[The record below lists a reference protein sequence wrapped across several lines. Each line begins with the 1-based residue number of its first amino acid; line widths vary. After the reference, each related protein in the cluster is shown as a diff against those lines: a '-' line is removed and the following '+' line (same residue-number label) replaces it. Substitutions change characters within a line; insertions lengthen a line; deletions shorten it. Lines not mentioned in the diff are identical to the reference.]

1 MLEPK
6 LKILKASAG
15 SGKTYQLVVEYLKLT
30 LLTKDPTVYKRINA
44 MTFTNK
50 ASLEMKER
58 ILEALIILSAPKE
71 GKHFDQGFLSN
82 KSKELGIP
90 EAIIQER
97 SADVLNRILH
107 YYGEFNIQ
115 TLDSFTTKVV
125 RTFANDISV
134 SQDFEVELDGENLAM
149 NVVERLMESIGS
161 DTEITNLLQKYT
173 ESNSEDEKN
182 WDISKSILTFVKAI
196 TKEDINKEIEKF
208 KDISSE
214 QIKEITKNCRNFTK
228 QYEMTVNQ
236 ISDNTMSLF
245 RATGFD
251 RNLFSR
257 KGAILNALENAKK
270 DYFKVPFN
278 SYDTKVNEG
287 ASWFTKGKD
296 QDISSFE
303 NDIIE
308 GYRKLKEHIEVN
320 LPLYQLHSLVL
331 KNIYNIALL
340 KKVKETFDDIKAD
353 LNIIPMS
360 DFNQLI
366 QELIENEPAPFI
378 FERLGNRFQ
387 HFLLDEF
394 QDTSV
399 LQWKNLIPLVENGL
413 GENKFSLI
421 VGDAKQAIYRWRNG
435 EVDQFISLP
444 KLFNPEKN
452 PLTSQRSD
460 FFEQMGYSDILDMNY
475 RSKKEI
481 VEFNNQCFQNLAGI
495 LNEEYKEVYETKSLV
510 QKSFDQEG
518 GGYVYCESFTKEVPN
533 EFILKSVKDALADGY
548 EYRDICVLTR
558 SNRVG
563 STIAKYLTAESFK
576 IASAESLWIS
586 SDKHVQFITTLFQH
600 LLYEEDDSIKRLVAE
615 KYLQIFPSEKS
626 VVDIID
632 SHVEEIPKE
641 KYIHKVFDLEAFFN
655 SVNIKRDKYALNF
668 QSLYELGE
676 KLIMNFGFNLEQNA
690 YLQLLLEHL
699 FQFDQ
704 KPNATLYQFM
714 LWYQD
719 KGYKKSIQV
728 SESENAIKVMTIHK
742 SKGLQF
748 PVVICPELGDK
759 LQAGDSPTLI
769 PMTEFQPELPS
780 VLSPLNSS
788 LLGGTT
794 YEFVKENETQKV
806 VLDFVNMVYVALT
819 RSVSRSY
826 LGFNSKNKG
835 SQALANA
842 ISCFTSFENNVSKYG
857 VKKQVDKTEQIDA
870 SVGLGSRYDHLWFPD
885 ISFQSDSNWN
895 TEDEQIDFAQFGR
908 EMHLFLSKIVSEESA
923 FDELEK
929 LVKKGQISLANK
941 EQIKSQFTR
950 LLVDPEIRN
959 LLISKGIYEQDIL
972 LPDGNSVRPDK
983 LIIADKE
990 ATIIDFKT
998 GKPNENHAIQM
1009 ANYKAVLTQMGYNVK
1024 GYLLYTELVKLVGI

>member
-1 MLEPK
+1 MFIPK

-30 LLTKDPTVYKRINA
+30 LLTKDPTVYKHINA

-58 ILEALIILSAPKE
+58 ILEALIILSDKKG
-71 GKHFDQGFLSN
+71 GKHYDPGFLSN

-115 TLDSFTTKVV
+115 TLDSFTTKIV

-208 KDISSE
+208 KDISPE
-214 QIKEITKNCRNFTK
+214 QIKEITKNCKTFTR
-228 QYEMTVNQ
+228 QYETTINQ
-236 ISDNTMSLF
+236 ISDETMSIF
-245 RATGFD
+245 HATGFD
-251 RNLFSR
+251 RNLLSR
-257 KGAILNALENAKK
+257 KGAILNALEKSK
-270 DYFKVPFN
+270 QDYFKSPFN
-278 SYDTKVNEG
+278 SYDTNVNEG
-287 ASWFTKGKD
+287 GSWFTKGKD

-303 NDIIE
+303 NEVLE
-308 GYRKLKEHIEVN
+308 GYRKLRAHIEVN
-320 LPLYQLHSLVL
+320 LPLYQLHTLVL

-444 KLFNPEKN
+444 KLFNPEN
-452 PLTSQRSD
+452 NALTANRST
-460 FFEQMGYSDILDMNY
+460 FFEQMGYSDILDTNF

-481 VEFNNQCFQNLAGI
+481 VEFNNQCFQNLSGI
-495 LNEEYKEVYETKSLV
+495 LNEEYQAVYETKSLV
-510 QKSFDQEG
+510 QKSFDQDG
-518 GGYVYCESFTKEVPN
+518 GGYVRCEKFTKDVPD
-533 EFILKSVKDALADGY
+533 EFILNSIRDALSDGY
-548 EYRDICVLTR
+548 ESRDICVLTR
-558 SNRVG
+558 SNRIG
-563 STIAKYLTAESFK
+563 SKIAKFLTSEDYK

-600 LLYEEDDSIKRLVAE
+600 LLYEDDDSVKRLVAE
-615 KYLQIFPSEKS
+615 KYLQLAPTDNN

-632 SHVEEIPKE
+632 SHVEKITRENYTLKL
-641 KYIHKVFDLEAFFN
+641 FNLASFFT
-655 SVNIKRDKYALNF
+655 ALNISRNKYVLTF

-676 KLIMNFGFNLEQNA
+676 KLITNFGFNLEQNA

-759 LQAGDSPTLI
+759 LQAGDAPTLI
-769 PMTEFQPELPS
+769 PMTEFQPALPS

-788 LLGGTT
+788 LLGGTE
-794 YEFVKENETQKV
+794 YEFVKENETDKV

-826 LGFNSKNKG
+826 LGFSDKNKG
-835 SQALANA
+835 SQAVANA
-842 ISCFTSFENNVSKYG
+842 ISCFTSFDNNVSEYG
-857 VKKQVDKTEQIDA
+857 VKKQVSKSEKEDVSIGLNA
-870 SVGLGSRYDHLWFPD
+870 SYDHLWFPD
-885 ISFQSDSNWN
+885 ISFQSDSEWD
-895 TEDEQIDFAQFGR
+895 TEEEKIDFAKFGT
-908 EMHLFLSKIVSEESA
+908 EMHLFLSKI
-923 FDELEK
+923 ELEK
-929 LVKKGQISLANK
+929 SASEILNILITKGQISPSNREK
-941 EQIKSQFTR
+941 IEIQFSR
-950 LLVDPEIRN
+950 LLKDTEIKT
-959 LLISKGIYEQDIL
+959 LLLAKGIYEQDIL

-983 LIIADKE
+983 LIIKDKE
-990 ATIIDFKT
+990 AIIVDFKT

-1009 ANYKAVLTQMGYNVK
+1009 ANYKAVLTQMGFEAK